1 MLNINGMNYLKISFA
16 ICLIIFSTKTFS
28 QNSPDSLNKSPKILS
43 LTEVIDALDKNPALL
58 QFDEK
63 IKSYGAYA
71 KGARSLDPPKITGGF
86 WMTPYNFNPNAG
98 GAIMVGAEQMIM
110 NPGKRK
116 AEQIY
121 MEGMSG
127 VEQTM
132 KAYDKQ
138 NMIVQVKSM
147 YYDWLVMKKKLKVAV
162 ESEELLKLM
171 IKSAEIGYTYNQNQ
185 LSRIYKAK
193 SELYDLQNMQIML
206 KNEIR
211 QMNISINTM
220 LNLDKAYV
228 FDIDTNYV
236 IADYDLIPV
245 DTMMIRS
252 NRSDIKNIEETV
264 RLYGLRRSWELSK
277 RNPDFGIQYAHMNSL
292 GNMPNQ
298 FNLMGM
304 VTIPIAPWSAKGYKA
319 NIEGLKFEQASLQ
332 KKREAI
338 INETTGNLEKIKLS
352 ISNKKK
358 QISMYEKNIIPALEK
373 NFNTSL
379 VSYEHM
385 KEDLFMTLDAWMAL
399 KMAKI
404 EYLDLVGE
412 LLKFQA
418 YYERQLEKN

>member
-1 MLNINGMNYLKISFA
+1 
-16 ICLIIFSTKTFS
+16 
-28 QNSPDSLNKSPKILS
+28 
-43 LTEVIDALDKNPALL
+43 
-58 QFDEK
+58 
-63 IKSYGAYA
+63 
-71 KGARSLDPPKITGGF
+71 
-86 WMTPYNFNPNAG
+86 
-98 GAIMVGAEQMIM
+98 
-110 NPGKRK
+110 
-116 AEQIY
+116 
-121 MEGMSG
+121 
-127 VEQTM
+127 
-132 KAYDKQ
+132 
-138 NMIVQVKSM
+138 M